1 MNQRLRLKIPPFKL
15 ARRRQLI
22 EQLMFDPEVL
32 KAVEEEAKARA
43 EPKSVA
49 YARAKRYAKE
59 IIPSFSAYTYFR
71 VGTALAKRLSTA
83 LYRVRLG
90 AIDEESLYKVPD
102 DAAVVFVIN
111 HRSNM
116 DYVLVTY
123 LVSQSSALSY
133 AVGEWARVWAL
144 QSLIRAMGGY
154 FVRRDSSNALYRK
167 VLARY
172 VHMATTS
179 GVAQAVFPEGG
190 LTRDGSLRRPK
201 LGLLSYMVSGFDPNG
216 PRDIVF
222 VPVGLNYDRVLEDRV
237 LTAAASTPQGERP
250 RFAFNPVM
258 LSGFLARSL
267 WRRLRGTW
275 YRFGYACVSFGRPI
289 SLRGYLAERGVD
301 FRALPEAQR
310 FAEIERLGQRLMTE
324 VGRVVPALPVS
335 LVASALLAGGE
346 KGLSSF
352 ELKGAVFELVRRL
365 HGAGRARA
373 HPPPGPGVCRRRGL
387 AHAHAAPSGVRGG
400 RRLPAEPQGDRGPGL
415 LRQRHR
421 ASADRSG
428 SAHRKSTG
436 NRRIVS
442 QSRHTALSLVE
453 GRMRGILVASLVR
466 RAHHEDQPMRSP
478 QGSAYAALSLSVGGA
493 RRPAR

>member
-1 MNQRLRLKIPPFKL
+1 VAASVTVPVWVAVAVGMLAAIALVDRFFSPALGWWLRRRANRAIDELNQRLRLKIPPFKL

-32 KAVEEEAKARA
+32 KAVEDEAKARG
-43 EPKSVA
+43 EPKTVA

-59 IIPSFSAYTYFR
+59 IVPAFSAYTYFR

-190 LTRDGSLRRPK
+190 LTRDGALRPPK
-201 LGLLSYMVSGFDPNG
+201 LGLLSYMVSGFDPGG

-237 LTAAASTPQGERP
+237 LTAAASTPKGERP
-250 RFAFNPVM
+250 RFAFNPLV
-258 LSGFLARSL
+258 LSRFLARSL
-267 WRRLRGTW
+267 WRRIRGTW
-275 YRFGYACVSFGRPI
+275 YRFGYACVSFGRPM
-289 SLRGYLAERGVD
+289 SLRGYVGERGID
-301 FRALPEAQR
+301 FRSLPEAER
-310 FAEIERLGQRLMTE
+310 FAEIERLGQRLMHD
-324 VGRVVPALPVS
+324 VGRVIPALPVS
-335 LVASALLAGGE
+335 LVARAILAGGPA
-346 KGLSSF
+346 GLSSF
-352 ELKGAVFELVRRL
+352 ELKGAVFELMRRL
-365 HGAGRARA
+365 QAQGAHVHIPRQDQEYAVEVGLRMLTLRHLVGEENGVYRANPRETALLAFYANAIGHLLVEQDAVGAGQSS
-373 HPPPGPGVCRRRGL
+373 
-387 AHAHAAPSGVRGG
+387 AAV
-400 RRLPAEPQGDRGPGL
+400 
-415 LRQRHR
+415 
-421 ASADRSG
+421 
-428 SAHRKSTG
+428 
-436 NRRIVS
+436 
-442 QSRHTALSLVE
+442 
-453 GRMRGILVASLVR
+453 
-466 RAHHEDQPMRSP
+466 
-478 QGSAYAALSLSVGGA
+478 
-493 RRPAR
+493 